1 MHGRSCDWAP
11 RRGAG
16 LSEHPGRR
24 LAGWIL
30 LALAGLAV
38 AVALSVTASNLST
51 QPIGLSGEPLRAG
64 EKLAPPSVTR
74 TVTVT
79 KEATK
84 PAKRRKPKSTQTTTA
99 PVPTVTTTTTTPTTT
114 SGTSGSGGDGDAD
127 DHGRNR
133 GSDGDDD

>member
-1 MHGRSCDWAP
+1 M
-11 RRGAG
+11 
-16 LSEHPGRR
+16 SEHPNGR

-64 EKLAPPSVTR
+64 QKLAPPNVTR

-79 KEATK
+79 KQAQRPK
-84 PAKRRKPKSTQTTTA
+84 RPRPATQTRTA
-99 PVPTVTTTTTTPTTT
+99 TTPTSTATQTMPTT
-114 SGTSGSGGDGDAD
+114 TGSSRPDADAD
-127 DHGRNR
+127 DRGGHG
-133 GSDGDDD
+133 GKDGDDD

>member
-1 MHGRSCDWAP
+1 M
-11 RRGAG
+11 
-16 LSEHPGRR
+16 SEHAGRR

-79 KEATK
+79 KEAKK
-84 PAKRRKPKSTQTTTA
+84 PRKAATRTATA
-99 PVPTVTTTTTTPTTT
+99 PVTA
-114 SGTSGSGGDGDAD
+114 GDGDSD

-133 GSDGDDD
+133 GKDGDDD

>member
-1 MHGRSCDWAP
+1 M
-11 RRGAG
+11 
-16 LSEHPGRR
+16 SEHPGRR
-24 LAGWIL
+24 IAGWIL

-51 QPIGLSGEPLRAG
+51 QPIGLSAEPLRAG

-79 KEATK
+79 KQAKK
-84 PAKRRKPKSTQTTTA
+84 PVKRRKRRTTQTTTA
-99 PVPTVTTTTTTPTTT
+99 PTPTVTQPSPTTT
-114 SGTSGSGGDGDAD
+114 SGNSGSGSDDVGD

-133 GSDGDDD
+133 GKGGDD

>member
-1 MHGRSCDWAP
+1 MTLVARAPCCGWAH
-11 RRGAG
+11 RRGADM
-16 LSEHPGRR
+16 SDHPRGR

-64 EKLAPPSVTR
+64 DKLAPPSVTR

-79 KEATK
+79 T
-84 PAKRRKPKSTQTTTA
+84 PAKKRGKGGKGRTTQTTT
-99 PVPTVTTTTTTPTTT
+99 PPTVTQPTPTTT
-114 SGTSGSGGDGDAD
+114 SGSGGSGSDGDVD

-133 GSDGDDD
+133 GNDGDDD

>member
-1 MHGRSCDWAP
+1 M
-11 RRGAG
+11 
-16 LSEHPGRR
+16 SEHPGRR

-74 TVTVT
+74 TVTS
-79 KEATK
+79 EA
-84 PAKRRKPKSTQTTTA
+84 AKRRKNRTQ
-99 PVPTVTTTTTTPTTT
+99 TTTTPTTT
-114 SGTSGSGGDGDAD
+114 VPNTASGGGRD
-127 DHGRNR
+127 DDSDDRGRNR
-133 GSDGDDD
+133 GSGSDGDDD